1 MENINN
7 LTVNDLSVK
16 FKSKIELYNLL
27 TREGDIY
34 LPPNQ
39 DSTQKFLRE
48 IMLGD
53 KLYIKCSD
61 VNVVKVPQYKGLH
74 VKDLLNFAASKINIK
89 KYLPDY
95 EYMKDPNREW
105 LWNLINTLINKEF
118 QESIHI
124 KFEKRKQELI
134 VNQNLG
140 IRVKPEFVNIS
151 RKSQAV
157 STMSGKSHFLVR
169 IPKQSR
175 YKKQIRELEEEK
187 KETDRKI
194 DDLNNE
200 IDSLRRKIEQFEND
214 QMDHEENL
222 EKLSNL
228 FKLGIIDENG
238 LPINDDMQ

>member
-34 LPPNQ
+34 LPPKQ

-61 VNVVKVPQYKGLH
+61 VIVVKVPQYKGLH
-74 VKDLLNFAASKINIK
+74 VKDILNFAASKINIK

-118 QESIHI
+118 QEFIHI
-124 KFEKRKQELI
+124 KVEKE
-134 VNQNLG
+134 
-140 IRVKPEFVNIS
+140 S
-151 RKSQAV
+151 KS
-157 STMSGKSHFLVR
+157 
-169 IPKQSR
+169 
-175 YKKQIRELEEEK
+175 
-187 KETDRKI
+187 
-194 DDLNNE
+194 
-200 IDSLRRKIEQFEND
+200 
-214 QMDHEENL
+214 
-222 EKLSNL
+222 
-228 FKLGIIDENG
+228 
-238 LPINDDMQ
+238 